1 MDNIIQQIPG
11 CVGIA
16 DDVVV
21 FGQTEKEHNEN
32 LIRLFEVAR
41 KEGLVFNSA
50 KCMINTSQISFFG
63 SVYSDKGISPDPSR
77 IDDIHQMPTPQD
89 KEDLQRFLGAMNF
102 LSPYIPNF
110 SEKSAPLRE
119 LLKKDTPFLW
129 HDDHQAAFTA
139 IKQAISAESCLQYYN
154 PNLPTVLEVDASQK
168 GLGACLLQNDR
179 PIAFASKSLSPAEAN
194 YSNIERETLALVYG
208 ITRFHTYLFGNGF
221 KIHTDHKPLENI
233 LKKLLANAPPRLQRL
248 LIKVQGYKFDVI
260 YKPGSTMILSDTL
273 SRLPNV
279 IQP

>member
-50 KCMINTSQISFFG
+50 KGMISTSQISFFG

-102 LSPYIPNF
+102 LSPYIPN
-110 SEKSAPLRE
+110 SLRNLH
-119 LLKKDTPFLW
+119 LLG
-129 HDDHQAAFTA
+129 
-139 IKQAISAESCLQYYN
+139 SC
-154 PNLPTVLEVDASQK
+154 
-168 GLGACLLQNDR
+168 
-179 PIAFASKSLSPAEAN
+179 
-194 YSNIERETLALVYG
+194 
-208 ITRFHTYLFGNGF
+208 
-221 KIHTDHKPLENI
+221 
-233 LKKLLANAPPRLQRL
+233 
-248 LIKVQGYKFDVI
+248 
-260 YKPGSTMILSDTL
+260 
-273 SRLPNV
+273 
-279 IQP
+279 